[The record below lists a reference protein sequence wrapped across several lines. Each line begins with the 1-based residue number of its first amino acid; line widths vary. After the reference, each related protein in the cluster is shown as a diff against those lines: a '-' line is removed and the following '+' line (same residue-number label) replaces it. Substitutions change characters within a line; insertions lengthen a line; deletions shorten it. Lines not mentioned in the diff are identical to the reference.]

1 MPWSR
6 ADLLAGQRHYV
17 VTLTLGSRVLH
28 FSHEALDIVQADGSF
43 ISVAAGLIADID
55 ATRALQIQQTTVPLR
70 SVSMSIITEA
80 EDWAAIVADGY
91 DLAAGVG
98 ELSEWIPGRT
108 WEDRQIIL
116 TGLLDAPTYGG
127 RGEPLAYTL
136 KNHPMQDRGQI
147 LPPTAIVDAQTWPNA
162 HEHAEGRN
170 YPLVIGQPGL
180 IGSTRYHGSP
190 GLVVSV
196 AAGTVLICDGEVQ
209 ASKVS
214 YLEEADPEKWV
225 SVDVDKTTDGRG
237 RTVSTITMNGETW
250 VAHSSG
256 STVDFFAPVSGADA
270 GETEDGFYR
279 GYVGKF
285 SATTATAALRNVEF
299 LIIRWNSDFSLGGSQ
314 GRARVEQFDG
324 TSLPAAPGHLD
335 EAVVRPVLDG
345 QVQICWTGGGGILNR
360 TRTSLLRT
368 AGDVLEHL
376 FQASTLNVDRGRT
389 AAAAELLQGYL
400 IDCYIDDPVG
410 VWEWIQGNLLPI
422 LPISIRYGPSGLYP
436 IVWRSVIEDEQGSLV
451 QSLNADDGDIV
462 RVGVVETSS
471 TLHGELANTIRVA
484 YAVDSESGDHRAAYL
499 LHGDPDRIS
508 NGSATA
514 SSRMTRVSVAR
525 YGEIPVELQTSVVW
539 DRSTAAA
546 VAYQAALRHALPV
559 RRINYLC
566 PQAFGWL
573 EEGCGVQLTDS
584 ELSLSNAF
592 GLVSEVQDYTDGS
605 CRIQVTLLDPVVR
618 D

>member
-1 MPWSR
+1 
-6 ADLLAGQRHYV
+6 
-17 VTLTLGSRVLH
+17 
-28 FSHEALDIVQADGSF
+28 
-43 ISVAAGLIADID
+43 
-55 ATRALQIQQTTVPLR
+55 
-70 SVSMSIITEA
+70 
-80 EDWAAIVADGY
+80 
-91 DLAAGVG
+91 
-98 ELSEWIPGRT
+98 
-108 WEDRQIIL
+108 
-116 TGLLDAPTYGG
+116 
-127 RGEPLAYTL
+127 
-136 KNHPMQDRGQI
+136 MQDRGQI
-147 LPPTAIVDAQTWPNA
+147 LPPTAIVDAQTSPNA

-190 GLVVSV
+190 GAVVSV

-250 VAHSSG
+250 TAHSSG
-256 STVDFFAPVSGADA
+256 STVDFFAPISGADA

-285 SATTATAALRNVEF
+285 SFTTATAALRGVEF
-299 LIIRWNSDFSLGGSQ
+299 LITRWNSDFSLGGSQ

-324 TSLPAAPGHLD
+324 SSLPAAPGHLD

-360 TRTSLLRT
+360 TRTSVLRT

-462 RVGVVETSS
+462 RIGVVETSS

-484 YAVDSESGDHRAAYL
+484 YAVDSETGDHRAAYL
-499 LHGDPDRIS
+499 LHGAPDRID
-508 NGSATA
+508 NGSASA
-514 SSRMTRVSVAR
+514 SSRITRVSVAR

-539 DRSTAAA
+539 DASTAAA